1 MSGKIY
7 ITGTRG
13 GLGSA
18 IKSNLTSAYPSHQII
33 DLNRPEYDLSRV
45 DGNLDRLVKDDFDL
59 YVNCSHYGFS
69 QVELLY
75 RLFDQNKDRKCHII
89 NIGSVSSD
97 GDRKAINQYAI
108 EKAALEKT
116 CQQLSLVSDKC
127 KVSLVKPGRME
138 TKMVKHIEA
147 PKMDPKNVAES
158 VLWIAS
164 QPEHINIKSLTIDI
178 MQDLK

>member
-18 IKSNLTSAYPSHQII
+18 IMSKLTLTYPYQDII
-33 DLNRPEYDLSRV
+33 ELNRPEHDLSRV
-45 DGNLDRLVKDDFDL
+45 DGNLDSLVKDDFRI
-59 YVNCSHYGFS
+59 YVNCSHYEFS

-75 RLFDQNKDRKCHII
+75 RLFDHNKDRKCHII

-97 GDRKAINQYAI
+97 GDRKAINPYAI
-108 EKAALEKT
+108 QKAALEKA
-116 CQQLSLVSDKC
+116 CQQLSLISDKC
-127 KVSLVKPGRME
+127 KVSLVKPGRMN
-138 TKMVKHIEA
+138 TKMVEHIDA
-147 PKMDPKNVAES
+147 PKMDTATVAES
-158 VLWIAS
+158 VNWIAT

>member
-1 MSGKIY
+1 MDKIY

-18 IKSNLTSAYPSHQII
+18 IKNNFITNYPYSDIV
-33 DLNRPEYDLSRV
+33 DLNRPEYDLSRQ
-45 DGNLDRLVKDDFDL
+45 DGNLDRLVKDDFDIF
-59 YVNCSHYGFS
+59 VNCSHYGFS

-108 EKAALEKT
+108 EKAALEKA

-138 TKMVKHIEA
+138 TKMVEHIEA